1 MTDNEHRRGRNI
13 ALFCDGTSNEFAH
26 HPTNVIHLFSAT
38 VQDEARQLATY
49 HPGLG
54 TMGAAGALT
63 TVGRH
68 VTKLLGLAIGYGL
81 ERDVS
86 DLYTYLMRFYEPGD
100 RVFLFGFSRGAY
112 TVRALAAL
120 VQLYGLM
127 QPGQE
132 SMIPYALRELSAL
145 HRNTAAEGAER
156 VIFQRSVEFRKTFS
170 TRACDLYFVGVWDT
184 VSSVGW
190 FGNPLHLPY
199 TANNPAIRIGRH
211 AVAIDERRAFFR
223 PNLWR
228 PDPPLAHTGPR
239 DLQQVWFHSD
249 VGGGNPDAESGLA
262 KLALAWMAREAEEAG
277 LLVERGTLELLLGR
291 TSGGPYAP
299 ADPNACMHDSL
310 RGRWHLAE
318 FIPKRHYSEQS
329 KQQEWRMNRGR
340 RRSLPVQPLVH
351 ESAWLRKGY
360 AVPPGAVRVIDLP
373 PSTGST

>member
-1 MTDNEHRRGRNI
+1 M
-13 ALFCDGTSNEFAH
+13 
-26 HPTNVIHLFSAT
+26 
-38 VQDEARQLATY
+38 QDEARQLATY

-156 VIFQRSVEFRKTFS
+156 VFFQRSVEFRKTFS

-190 FGNPLHLPY
+190 FD
-199 TANNPAIRIGRH
+199 RI
-211 AVAIDERRAFFR
+211 
-223 PNLWR
+223 
-228 PDPPLAHTGPR
+228 
-239 DLQQVWFHSD
+239 
-249 VGGGNPDAESGLA
+249 
-262 KLALAWMAREAEEAG
+262 
-277 LLVERGTLELLLGR
+277 
-291 TSGGPYAP
+291 SGGPIR
-299 ADPNACMHDSL
+299 HS
-310 RGRWHLAE
+310 RTLARVTSSRSG
-318 FIPKRHYSEQS
+318 FLVCIAMLAAATLMPK
-329 KQQEWRMNRGR
+329 
-340 RRSLPVQPLVH
+340 VV
-351 ESAWLRKGY
+351 
-360 AVPPGAVRVIDLP
+360 
-373 PSTGST
+373 